1 MGGSDVS
8 PSPSLRLALA
18 GAWWALRGRGLEG
31 RGRGGRGL
39 EGRGWGRV
47 LALLEAVG
55 GGAPALLRPR
65 HRARLSLGL
74 RAQVVTS
81 LLRELGPAPA
91 VLDALDW
98 LFPEGAGPAGGHA
111 LGPPQELPLVGV
123 AEEHFREQVL
133 GILGSGRGLEP
144 FLQEYGPCFR
154 RSLFR
159 LFLEFL
165 GRVESALPPPDLP
178 QLERLCRSHAP
189 PGSRPRPLSRLQ
201 RYFAEVRHAHPAP
214 LPRPLPAEKTPLTRK
229 PRPCRRR
236 LRPLRMAPLDADG
249 ERDRDRHRTHGQG
262 ERPVWTST
270 DQYGPVERI
279 KERVEEKEGIPPQQQ
294 RLIYSGKQMNDEKT
308 AADYK
313 IQGGSVL
320 HLVLALRGGVA
331 RP

>member
-31 RGRGGRGL
+31 RGPGGRGP

-111 LGPPQELPLVGV
+111 LG
-123 AEEHFREQVL
+123 
-133 GILGSGRGLEP
+133 
-144 FLQEYGPCFR
+144 EYGPCFR

-214 LPRPLPAEKTPLTRK
+214 LARPLPAEKTPLTRK

-262 ERPVWTST
+262 ERPVWTSM